1 MSQKKTNDILEEQR
15 RAREEFLKLK
25 RMQQGEIP
33 TGPKPS
39 EEAILPKT
47 PKEKFQNFWFHNKWT
62 VIGLTALVLI
72 VTFLTV
78 QAINKPKYDYQVIY
92 FSYSQAM
99 DDQLETVEEYF
110 ENLSSDVDGN
120 GEVNVQVINCS
131 FYNEQQNASYRNT
144 ILTKLQ
150 AIVAAE
156 PQAML
161 FVTDQDSFEYFDN
174 MSDKTKLFEGE
185 PILLDEEFYKKTK
198 HDTFGNLPEGL
209 QVSVRRIKDT
219 TLQKN
224 EKAKPVYE
232 EALRV
237 LEKLK

>member
-1 MSQKKTNDILEEQR
+1 MKEDALMSEKKTNDILEEQR

-25 RMQQGEIP
+25 KMQHGEIP

-47 PKEKFQNFWFHNKWT
+47 PKEKIQNFWFHNKWM
-62 VIGLTALVLI
+62 VIGFTALIAV
-72 VTFLTV
+72 VVFLTV
-78 QAINKPKYDYQVIY
+78 QAINKPKYDYQIVY
-92 FSYSQAM
+92 FSYYQAM
-99 DDQLETVEEYF
+99 DEQLEGIEEYF

-120 GEVNVQVINCS
+120 GEVNVQAINCS
-131 FYNEQQNASYRNT
+131 FYNEQQNVSYRNT

-156 PQAML
+156 PQAMI
-161 FVTDQDSFEYFDN
+161 FITDQESYKYFEN
-174 MSDKTKLFEGE
+174 MSENTSLFEGE
-185 PILLDEEFYKKTK
+185 PILFNEEFYKKTT
-198 HDTFGNLPEGL
+198 HSTFGDLPEGL

-224 EKAKPVYE
+224 EKAK
-232 EALRV
+232 
-237 LEKLK
+237 EKQI